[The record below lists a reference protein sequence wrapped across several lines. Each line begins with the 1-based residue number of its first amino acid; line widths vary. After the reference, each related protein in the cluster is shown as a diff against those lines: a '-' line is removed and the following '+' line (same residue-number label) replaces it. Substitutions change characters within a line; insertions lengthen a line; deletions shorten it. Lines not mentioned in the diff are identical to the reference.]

1 MNSILKDS
9 FKQQFKRKPHIGDHI
24 GDGCEKKKNQIH
36 HQVSLC
42 SLEHFTV
49 ETTIKTSSKVL

>member
-24 GDGCEKKKNQIH
+24 GDGCEKKKTN
-36 HQVSLC
+36 SPP
-42 SLEHFTV
+42 S
-49 ETTIKTSSKVL
+49 

>member
-24 GDGCEKKKNQIH
+24 GDGCEKKKNK
-36 HQVSLC
+36 
-42 SLEHFTV
+42 FTTKLV
-49 ETTIKTSSKVL
+49 YVV

>member
-9 FKQQFKRKPHIGDHI
+9 FKQQFKRKPHDSML
-24 GDGCEKKKNQIH
+24 ETVVKKKIH
-36 HQVSLC
+36 HQISLC

-49 ETTIKTSSKVL
+49 ETTITTSPKVL